1 MNLKDFLQ
9 SGIIEMYCMGIV
21 SEQEKLLVKDFS
33 ERFEEV
39 RKEIDEINR
48 ALQNYATSEGTVLQ
62 HSLKERIMN
71 HILAEDN
78 PILPAPRLNENQ
90 DVNFWLT
97 YLIQH
102 KKNVP
107 QAYEEIY
114 SLDLPSDERQVTYAV
129 WAKKGAAV
137 EESHDSEDEYLFML
151 KGSCKVIC
159 NGVEALYHTGDL
171 VYIPKNVIH
180 KAISFSDDMLLI
192 GQRIAA

>member
-9 SGIIEMYCMGIV
+9 SGIIEMYCIGIV

-33 ERFEEV
+33 KRYPEV
-39 RKEIDEINR
+39 RNEIDEVDK
-48 ALQNYATSEGTVLQ
+48 ALQKYASSEVKVLH

-71 HILAEDN
+71 RILADSIT
-78 PILPAPRLNENQ
+78 ILPGPRLKENQ

-97 YLIQH
+97 YLIQQ
-102 KKNVP
+102 KKSAP
-107 QAYEEIY
+107 EEFEEIY

-129 WAKKGAAV
+129 WAKKGASV

-159 NGVEALYHTGDL
+159 NGVDKLYHAGDL
-171 VYIPKNVIH
+171 IYIPKNVIH
-180 KAISFSDDMLLI
+180 KAISCSNNMLLI